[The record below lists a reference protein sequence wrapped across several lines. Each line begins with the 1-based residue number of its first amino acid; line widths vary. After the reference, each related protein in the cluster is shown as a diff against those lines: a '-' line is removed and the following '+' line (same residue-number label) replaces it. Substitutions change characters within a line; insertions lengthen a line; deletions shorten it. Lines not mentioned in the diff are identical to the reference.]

1 MNYSTKLLAKGGIL
15 LTLNIEPFL
24 SNYFNYSQGGAYPH
38 IPSANPPLPVI
49 IQFGWDLPSQD
60 DYFIELIQSLADSL
74 LEAYQTDDERRDGVK
89 QIRYPNYALDNTPLV
104 EMYGD
109 NIDRLKTI
117 RQTWDPTN
125 VMCLTG
131 GFKFS

>member
-1 MNYSTKLLAKGGIL
+1 MAKGGTL
-15 LTLNIEPFL
+15 LTLNVEPFL

-38 IPSANPPLPVI
+38 LPSANPPLPI
-49 IQFGWDLPSQD
+49 IMQFGWDLPSQD
-60 DYFIELIQSLADSL
+60 DYFIKQIQSMADSL
-74 LEAYQTDDERRDGVK
+74 LAAYHTDGEHRTEVK
-89 QIRYPNYALDNTPLV
+89 QIRYPNYALDTTPLS

-109 NIDRLKTI
+109 NVDRLKTI
-117 RQTWDPTN
+117 RQMWDPAN